1 MSRKM
6 IEYEVADGK
15 ITSID
20 GYKVGGG
27 GDATTKQDKLYTKA
41 NSGITLTEEEGKS
54 YIGSQLV
61 YTRQVLDIYP
71 VFRAGTY
78 AIGDAVETLRYNLD
92 GGLFIGEEYRSNAK
106 TIIKIDD
113 VIMLRV
119 VRPEAGS
126 GGNPTAV
133 VIIWYAIQGGTIKAQ
148 QQPETYVPVL
158 LIPKGNCERKL

>member
-1 MSRKM
+1 MSRRM
-6 IEYEVADGK
+6 IDEGALNAQIKEA
-15 ITSID
+15 T
-20 GYKVGGG
+20 
-27 GDATTKQDKLYTKA
+27 TTKQDKLYTKA
-41 NSGITLTEEEGKS
+41 HSGITLTEENGKS

-61 YTRQVLDIYP
+61 YTKRVLDIYP

-78 AIGDAVETLRYNLD
+78 ALGDMVEHLRYNLD
-92 GGLFIGEEYRSNAK
+92 GGLFIGEEYRTDAK
-106 TIIKIDD
+106 TIVKIDD

-158 LIPKGNCERKL
+158 LIPKANYERKY